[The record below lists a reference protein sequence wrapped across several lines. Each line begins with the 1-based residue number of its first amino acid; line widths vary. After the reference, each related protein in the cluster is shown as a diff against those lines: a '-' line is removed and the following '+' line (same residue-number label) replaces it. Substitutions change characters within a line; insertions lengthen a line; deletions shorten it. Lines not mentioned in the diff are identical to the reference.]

1 MGAHRRDGMTTA
13 ITDRDGFTGGA
24 EPHGEGAW
32 LSRTEL
38 LVVFLFWTF
47 MALVTAANRPGD
59 GRGAGLLSA
68 PGTTSIALAF
78 VQSYVWALLTP
89 PIFMLVSRYGVDR
102 TNRIPRVITY
112 VLLGVLVAFL
122 VDQLMTFLQRE
133 VVLGG
138 DGPGRGGGG
147 RGGPLAG
154 PDDIGA
160 RGGGRGGGRG
170 FGVPGGPG
178 GPRILG
184 AFRRPWI
191 LNHFVLYVAVL
202 AAGFARDYFL
212 RYRARLEESVRLQ
225 AETAR
230 LHAQLADAR
239 LGALRAQLNPHFL
252 FNTLHAISSLV
263 ERDPRGVRRMIAR
276 LSELL
281 RYSLEE
287 SDEQEIPLRQELAFL
302 DRYLEIMRI
311 RFQGALEVTMDIAD
325 EVQDALVPNLVLQPL
340 VENAVKHGVSK
351 AEGAGRITIRAR
363 RDGERTILTVEDNGP
378 GFGDVEAPGENG
390 VGLRNTRE
398 RLEQLYGRAQSLTLR
413 EAESGR
419 GLVAEVVLP
428 FHTRGDL
435 RTAGVPSPVR
445 DAPS

>member
-1 MGAHRRDGMTTA
+1 MNIDGGRAGPRAEQGADDG
-13 ITDRDGFTGGA
+13 
-24 EPHGEGAW
+24 W

-38 LVVFLFWTF
+38 LAIFAFWTF
-47 MALVTAANRPGD
+47 MALVTAFNRPGD
-59 GRGAGLLSA
+59 PRGGGLLAA

-78 VQSYVWALLTP
+78 VQSYLWALLTP
-89 PIFMLVSRYGVDR
+89 PIFILARRYGVDR
-102 TNRIPRVITY
+102 SNLAPRVLMYI
-112 VLLGVLVAFL
+112 VIGAVVAFL
-122 VDQLMTFLQRE
+122 VDQLMFQLQDRI
-133 VVLGG
+133 LDATRPARGG
-138 DGPGRGGGG
+138 GAGGRGGGG
-147 RGGPLAG
+147 GGGA
-154 PDDIGA
+154 IGEIV
-160 RGGGRGGGRG
+160 GGRGGRG
-170 FGVPGGPG
+170 GPRGGGGPG
-178 GPRILG
+178 RFPGDGRLLG

-191 LNHFVLYVAVL
+191 LNHFVLYFAVL

-281 RYSLEE
+281 RYTLEE
-287 SDEQEIPLRQELAFL
+287 NTEQEIPLRQELAFL

-311 RFQGALEVTMDIAD
+311 RFQGALDVVVDVD
-325 EVQDALVPNLVLQPL
+325 PEVQEALVPNLVLQPL

-351 AEGAGRITIRAR
+351 LEAAGRITIRAR
-363 RDGERTILTVEDNGP
+363 RDGDRTVMTVQDNGP
-378 GFGDVEAPGENG
+378 GFGGASAPGEEG

-398 RLEQLYGRAQSLTLR
+398 RLEQLYGSAQRLTLR
-413 EAESGR
+413 AVPEGGLLAEIT
-419 GLVAEVVLP
+419 VP
-428 FHTRGDL
+428 FQTRGDL
-435 RTAGVPSPVR
+435 RTSGVTQPGPGTM
-445 DAPS
+445 P

>member
-1 MGAHRRDGMTTA
+1 MS
-13 ITDRDGFTGGA
+13 
-24 EPHGEGAW
+24 AW

-38 LVVFLFWTF
+38 LMIFAFWTF

-59 GRGAGLLSA
+59 PRGAGLLAA

-78 VQSYVWALLTP
+78 VQSYIWALLTP
-89 PIFMLVSRYGVDR
+89 PIFILASRYGVDR
-102 TNRIPRVITY
+102 ANRLPRIIMF
-112 VLLGVLVAFL
+112 VLLGVLIAFL
-122 VDQLMTFLQRE
+122 VDQVMNHLQRSILDAAGGPRRGPGGRPGDGLGE
-133 VVLGG
+133 IGALDGLGG
-138 DGPGRGGGG
+138 RRGEGG
-147 RGGPLAG
+147 R
-154 PDDIGA
+154 
-160 RGGGRGGGRG
+160 R
-170 FGVPGGPG
+170 PG
-178 GPRILG
+178 GPRDAGILG

-191 LNHFVLYVAVL
+191 LNHFVLYFAVL

-287 SDEQEIPLRQELAFL
+287 SDEHEIPLRQELSVL

-311 RFQGALEVTMDIAD
+311 RFQGSLDVAVDVDAG
-325 EVQDALVPNLVLQPL
+325 VQDALVPNLVLQPL

-351 AEGAGRITIRAR
+351 VEGAGQIIIRGR
-363 RDGERTILTVEDNGP
+363 RDGDRTVLTVRDNGP
-378 GFGDVEAPGENG
+378 GLGEAQAPGEEG
-390 VGLRNTRE
+390 VGLRNTRA
-398 RLEQLYGRAQSLTLR
+398 RLEQLYGSAQSLTLR
-413 EAESGR
+413 DVDGGGLIAEIT
-419 GLVAEVVLP
+419 LP
-428 FHTRGDL
+428 FQTRGDL
-435 RTAGVPSPVR
+435 RTAAI
-445 DAPS
+445 APPMPGTDR

>member
-1 MGAHRRDGMTTA
+1 MTTSA
-13 ITDRDGFTGGA
+13 IDTAGGA
-24 EPHGEGAW
+24 PGRSAEPRGEPAW

-38 LVVFLFWTF
+38 LMVFLFWTF

-59 GRGAGLLSA
+59 PRGAGLLA
-68 PGTTSIALAF
+68 FPRTTSIALAF
-78 VQSYVWALLTP
+78 VQSYIWALLTP
-89 PIFMLVSRYGVDR
+89 PIFILVSRYGVDR
-102 TNRIPRVITY
+102 SNRIPRVIMY
-112 VLLGVLVAFL
+112 VVLGVIIAFL
-122 VDQLMTFLQRE
+122 VDQLMFFLQRT
-133 VVLGG
+133 VFDAAGIPQRG
-138 DGPGRGGGG
+138 GGGG
-147 RGGPLAG
+147 RGIGGPLGELAG
-154 PDDIGA
+154 RGG
-160 RGGGRGGGRG
+160 RGGGRGGG
-170 FGVPGGPG
+170 PGDAG
-178 GPRILG
+178 ILG

-191 LNHFVLYVAVL
+191 LNHFVLYFAVL

-311 RFQGALEVTMDIAD
+311 RFQGALDVTVDVDAEVH
-325 EVQDALVPNLVLQPL
+325 EALVPNLVLQPL

-351 AEGAGRITIRAR
+351 VEGTGRIAIRAH
-363 RDGERTILTVEDNGP
+363 RDGDRTVMTVHDNGP
-378 GFGDVEAPGENG
+378 GFGDADSPGEEG

-398 RLEQLYGRAQSLTLR
+398 RLEQLYGSAQSLTLR
-413 EAESGR
+413 DTEH
-419 GLVAEVVLP
+419 GLVAEIVVP

-435 RTAGVPSPVR
+435 RTTAV
-445 DAPS
+445 APRIADSIP

>member
-1 MGAHRRDGMTTA
+1 MATSA
-13 ITDRDGFTGGA
+13 IGDSGRQLAST
-24 EPHGEGAW
+24 EHGEGAW

-38 LVVFLFWTF
+38 LMVFGFWTF
-47 MALVTAANRPGD
+47 MALVTAANRPSD
-59 GRGAGLLSA
+59 PRGGGLLA
-68 PGTTSIALAF
+68 AAGTTSIALAF
-78 VQSYVWALLTP
+78 IQSYIWALLTP
-89 PIFMLVSRYGVDR
+89 PIFVLARRYGVDR
-102 TNRIPRVITY
+102 SNRLSRVIMY
-112 VLLGVLVAFL
+112 VLLGVAIAFV
-122 VDQLMTFLQRE
+122 VDQLMVTLQRQI
-133 VVLGG
+133 LDDAGI
-138 DGPGRGGGG
+138 GRRGGGGG
-147 RGGPLAG
+147 RGGVFG
-154 PDDIGA
+154 EIGGIDG

-170 FGVPGGPG
+170 PGGGPG
-178 GPRILG
+178 DRGVIG

-191 LNHFVLYVAVL
+191 LNHFVLYFAVL

-263 ERDPRGVRRMIAR
+263 ERDPKGVRRMIAR

-287 SDEQEIPLRQELAFL
+287 SGEQEVPLRQELAFL

-311 RFQGALEVTMDIAD
+311 RFQGTLEVTVDVAP

-351 AEGAGRITIRAR
+351 LEGTGRITIRAR
-363 RDGERTILTVEDNGP
+363 RDGDRTTMTVHDNGP
-378 GFGDVEAPGENG
+378 GFGEAAAPGEEG

-398 RLEQLYGRAQSLTLR
+398 RLAQLYGTAQSLTLH
-413 EAESGR
+413 EPPEG
-419 GLVAEVVLP
+419 GLIAKIIVP
-428 FHTRGDL
+428 FHTSGDL
-435 RTAGVPSPVR
+435 RATAISP
-445 DAPS
+445 